1 MMEMRL
7 ACSCPIFGPSA
18 KLPLP
23 EGKAQFF
30 AQFFFFFLNWETDMF
45 RANKQ
50 IKRQRSSTA
59 VENNSFSECDTA

>member
-7 ACSCPIFGPSA
+7 ACSCPMFGPSA

-23 EGKAQFF
+23 EGKALL
-30 AQFFFFFLNWETDMF
+30 FLNWETDMF

-50 IKRQRSSTA
+50 TKRQRSSTA
-59 VENNSFSECDTA
+59 VENNSFSGCDSA

>member
-7 ACSCPIFGPSA
+7 ACSCPRFGPSA
-18 KLPLP
+18 KLALP
-23 EGKAQFF
+23 QGEALL
-30 AQFFFFFLNWETDMF
+30 FLNWVTHMF

-50 IKRQRSSTA
+50 TKRQRSSTA